1 MRFSSLCKTDMP
13 ISVSSCLSDLLRRIL
28 TERWVHPRGAGVE
41 GNPALAA
48 GDTGLERRTV
58 TSVREV
64 GRAEFR
70 GGLVPPQVASF
81 GCSPCDS

>member
-28 TERWVHPRGAGVE
+28 TERGVRPRGAGVE

-48 GDTGLERRTV
+48 GDTGASGKLEGLNSVVAWYHLRWRASGVLPV
-58 TSVREV
+58 TPR
-64 GRAEFR
+64 GRC
-70 GGLVPPQVASF
+70 LLT
-81 GCSPCDS
+81 